1 MGNVLVKSR
10 LRKAMRNDATVN
22 TKLRMVQE
30 AQIAQLEIELKAT
43 QSVLLAVT
51 AGNYDV
57 VDPYTGEVHKVFWR

>member
-1 MGNVLVKSR
+1 
-10 LRKAMRNDATVN
+10 MRNDATVN
-22 TKLRMVQE
+22 TRLRMVQE
-30 AQIAQLEIELKAT
+30 AQIAQLEMELKAT

>member
-1 MGNVLVKSR
+1 
-10 LRKAMRNDATVN
+10 MRNDATVN

-30 AQIAQLEIELKAT
+30 AQIAQLEMELKAT
-43 QSVLLAVT
+43 QSALLAVT